1 MVLYSTISPDGF
13 SFESSSTASDA
24 RLSILPMSCTGVC
37 KGSRIR
43 GKRERE
49 ERGKRG
55 VEGGGGRSMENYG
68 SRTSKRVKKK
78 EARGIVALEEEIL
91 GIFCK

>member
-1 MVLYSTISPDGF
+1 
-13 SFESSSTASDA
+13 
-24 RLSILPMSCTGVC
+24 
-37 KGSRIR
+37 
-43 GKRERE
+43 
-49 ERGKRG
+49 
-55 VEGGGGRSMENYG
+55 MENYG